1 LFCCKIKIGKAIF
14 DFLFVR
20 IPYSNTYWYAQWSV
34 KEVNNMCDNHR
45 HFMQAAIDEAEK
57 NLQTNDGGPF
67 GAVIVKDGKIIARG
81 HNEVLKNNDPT
92 CHAEMQTIRAACEAL
107 GTFDLSGCELY
118 TSCYPCPMCLPA
130 TIWANIKTVYYGNT
144 AKDAA
149 DIGFRDDYIY
159 DFIKGNC
166 VDESVMKISPCGRDE
181 TIVTFKKFMDKNDK
195 KMY

>member
-1 LFCCKIKIGKAIF
+1 MRL
-14 DFLFVR
+14 FLFTLLL
-20 IPYSNTYWYAQWSV
+20 IFHSFSFSNIALG
-34 KEVNNMCDNHR
+34 KEADGEVNTMCSNHKQ
-45 HFMQAAIDEAEK
+45 FMQAAIEEAEK
-57 NLQTNDGGPF
+57 NLLTNDGGPF

-118 TSCYPCPMCLPA
+118 TSCYPCPMCLSA

-144 AKDAA
+144 ASDAA

-166 VDESVMKISPCGRDE
+166 VDESVMKISPCNREE